1 MRASGVNDAALE
13 LVEADGYGEIF
24 RAAPDS
30 VRHAH
35 GVDVCEVAG
44 ATCILLG
51 AAADNLMLNRVN
63 GLGLREPVGDAELD
77 EIDAFFRAGGTR
89 YAIGLSPLAPPDLAA
104 RLAERGFEPGYAW
117 MKFRRGLEP
126 PREVETALRV
136 EEAGADRG
144 AVFGSVVARGF
155 GLPDLA
161 ADWFAA
167 LGEQP
172 GFRLFL
178 AYEGDE
184 PAGAGAL
191 FARDGIGWLGVAA
204 TLPEHRRKG
213 AQGAILAAR
222 IRLAQELGLRALAT
236 ETGERTADRPS
247 NSYRNILRAGFEEI
261 YLRPNYVSPA

>member
-1 MRASGVNDAALE
+1 VTDAALE
-13 LVEADGYGEIF
+13 LAEADGYGEIF

-30 VRHAH
+30 IRRAH

-51 AAADNLMLNRVN
+51 AAPGQLMLNRVN
-63 GLGLREPVGDAELD
+63 GLGLRGPVGDAELD
-77 EIDAFFRAGGTR
+77 EIDAFFRAGGTQ
-89 YAIGLSPLAPPDLAA
+89 YAIGVSPLAPPDLAP

-117 MKFRRGLEP
+117 MKFRRGVEP
-126 PREVETALRV
+126 PPQVATELRV
-136 EEAGADRG
+136 EEAGEDRG
-144 AVFGSVVARGF
+144 VVFGSIVARGF

-161 ADWFAA
+161 GDWFAA
-167 LGEQP
+167 LAERP

-178 AYEGDE
+178 ACDGEE

-191 FARDGIGWLGVAA
+191 FVRDGVGWLGAAA

-213 AQGAILAAR
+213 VQGAILAAR
-222 IRLAQELGLRALAT
+222 IRLARELGLRALAT
-236 ETGERTADRPS
+236 ETGERTADLPS
-247 NSYRNILRAGFEEI
+247 GSYRNILRLGFEEL

>member
-1 MRASGVNDAALE
+1 VNDAALE

-24 RAAPDS
+24 RAAPES
-30 VRHAH
+30 LRRAQ

-44 ATCILLG
+44 ATCILLRG
-51 AAADNLMLNRVN
+51 AAGNLMLNRVN
-63 GLGLREPVGDAELD
+63 GLGLRGPVGDAELD

-89 YAIGLSPLAPPDLAA
+89 YAIGLSPLAPPDLAP

-126 PREVETALRV
+126 PPEVETTLRV
-136 EEAGADRG
+136 EEIDADRG
-144 AVFGSVVARGF
+144 AVFGSIVARGF

-161 ADWFAA
+161 GDWFAC
-167 LGEQP
+167 LGERP

-178 AYEGDE
+178 AYDGEE

-191 FARDGIGWLGVAA
+191 FARDGIGWLGAAA

-213 AQGAILAAR
+213 AQGALLAAR
-222 IRLAQELGLRALAT
+222 IRLARELGLRALGT

-247 NSYRNILRAGFEEI
+247 GSYRNILRAGFEEH
-261 YLRPNYVSPA
+261 YLRPNYVSPAGA